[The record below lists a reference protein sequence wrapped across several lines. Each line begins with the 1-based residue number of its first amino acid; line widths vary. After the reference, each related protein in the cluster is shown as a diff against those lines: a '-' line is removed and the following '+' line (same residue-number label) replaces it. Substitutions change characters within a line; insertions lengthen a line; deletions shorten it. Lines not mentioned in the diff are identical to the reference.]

1 MRLQSVVRLLPG
13 LSIRWLKACLGVA
26 LVGAAWSISVRPMA
40 ADVPGEYDV
49 KAAFILN
56 FARFTEWPE
65 NSFTDRSSPLVIAV
79 VGDDPFGGTL
89 GRVIADKAINSHPL
103 TVRKA
108 TAAADFTGVNVLF
121 LSGSERSR
129 AQDILRRIKTASI
142 LTVSDIDDFCAMGGI
157 IHLTNEQQRIRFEV
171 NLVAAQR
178 AGLNISSKLLGLARA
193 VYTEKG
199 PQ

>member
-1 MRLQSVVRLLPG
+1 
-13 LSIRWLKACLGVA
+13 
-26 LVGAAWSISVRPMA
+26 MA

-121 LSGSERSR
+121 VSGSERSR

>member
-1 MRLQSVVRLLPG
+1 MCLQSAVRLLSG
-13 LSIRWLKACLGVA
+13 LSIRSVKAWLGVA
-26 LVGAAWSISVRPMA
+26 LVGATWSVAVRPMA

-65 NSFTDRSSPLVIAV
+65 NSFADRSSPLVIAI

-89 GRVIADKAINSHPL
+89 DRVIADKAINSHPL
-103 TVRKA
+103 TVRKT
-108 TAAADFTGVNVLF
+108 TAASDFKGVNVLF
-121 LSGSERSR
+121 VTSSERSR
-129 AQDILRRIKTASI
+129 VPDILKRVRTASI
-142 LTVSDIDDFCAMGGI
+142 LTVSDIDDFCTLGGI

-178 AGLNISSKLLGLARA
+178 AGLTISSKLLGLART